1 VVRSL
6 LLLCRT
12 QDPATFPAGGGGEP
26 AGKRG
31 WIAYGCELTNEMEP
45 DVLPDIVGIHLAQ
58 SVSAAYRP
66 DQRGISL
73 EEFVP
78 GLLVAVPGTCH
89 QCGDRSGTRNS
100 FGVRLP
106 CFAVALLVPQLP
118 LAGVCQH
125 LTAVL
130 AGELA
135 GDVGVH

>member
-1 VVRSL
+1 V
-6 LLLCRT
+6 
-12 QDPATFPAGGGGEP
+12 
-26 AGKRG
+26 G
-31 WIAYGCELTNEMEP
+31 WLAYGREVTNELEP
-45 DVLPDIVGIHLAQ
+45 DVLPDIVSIHLAQ
-58 SVSAAYRP
+58 PVSAAYRP

-78 GLLVAVPGTCH
+78 RVLIAVPGTCY
-89 QCGDRSGTRNS
+89 QCGDRCGTRNS

-106 CFAVALLVPQLP
+106 CFAVALLVPRLP
-118 LAGVCQH
+118 LAGVCPH

>member
-1 VVRSL
+1 M
-6 LLLCRT
+6 

-31 WIAYGCELTNEMEP
+31 WIAYGREMTNELEP

-58 SVSAAYRP
+58 PVSAAYRP

-73 EEFVP
+73 EELVP
-78 GLLVAVPGTCH
+78 RLLVAVPGTCH
-89 QCGDRSGTRNS
+89 QCGDRAGTRNS
-100 FGVRLP
+100 SGVRLP
-106 CFAVALLVPQLP
+106 CFAVALLVPLLP
-118 LAGVCQH
+118 LAGVCPH